1 MNKILTASIKTSLVS
16 ALLLGSVAAQAALKI
31 EPYVASPEGF
41 GVTSILISGDKE
53 AVLVN
58 GLFNKSDALRVA
70 ANVLDSGKTLT
81 TIFVSFGDP
90 DFYFGLDELH
100 RLFPNAKIVATA
112 NTVKHIQESQALK
125 KAYWSPKMGNNAPT
139 DIVVPEVFEG
149 KTLTVDGEKIE
160 LRGEDKLTY
169 LWVPSTKTILGG
181 IPVTSG
187 EHLWTADDATV
198 EQRKALKDVLKQMLS
213 LKPDVVIPAHMV
225 QGAPMNS
232 TAVQFS
238 IDYLNQYDTVVK
250 ASKNSAELIEGM
262 KKAYPQL
269 PAESSLELG
278 AKVVK
283 GEMKWP

>member
-1 MNKILTASIKTSLVS
+1 MTSILKVALKASVVS
-16 ALLLGSVAAQAALKI
+16 GLLLGSVAAQAALTIK
-31 EPYVASPEGF
+31 PYVASPEGF
-41 GVTSILISGDKE
+41 GVTSSLISGDNE
-53 AVLVN
+53 AILVN

-70 ANVLDSGKTLT
+70 ADVLDSGKKLT
-81 TIFVSFGDP
+81 TIFVSYGDP
-90 DFYFGLDELH
+90 DYYFGLDELH

-112 NTVKHIQESQALK
+112 NTVKHIQDTQALK
-125 KAYWSPKMGNNAPT
+125 KDYWSPKMGSNAPT
-139 DIVVPEVFEG
+139 ELIVPEVFDG
-149 KTLTVDGEKIE
+149 KALTVDGEQVE

-169 LWVPSTKTILGG
+169 LWVPSAKTILGG

-187 EHLWTADDATV
+187 EHLWTADDAKP
-198 EQRKALKDVLKQMLS
+198 EQRDALKAVLKQMLS

-225 QGAPMNS
+225 KDAPMS
-232 TAVQFS
+232 AKAIQFS
-238 IDYLNQYDTVVK
+238 INYLNTYDKVAK

-269 PAESSLELG
+269 PAESNLELG